1 MTELDF
7 GTDSRVISA
16 DDIADA
22 LDRPRPTAQQR
33 RVIESPLAPGLVVA
47 GAGSGKTET
56 MANRVLWLLAN
67 GKVSAGE
74 VLGLTFTRKAAG
86 ELSLR
91 IRERIAELHDA
102 GLLAEDYDEFDP
114 PSVATY
120 NSFANRIYR
129 DNAILLGRESDGP
142 VLGEASAW
150 QLARSIVISSTDE
163 RLPGLDKGVDS
174 VTKAVLALAHALSEN
189 MVDPAAVEA
198 FAARFAAVA
207 DLPPGGRGAYEEV
220 ASLAKTVGALPVLLD
235 LARRFAGSKAR
246 RGFVEYSDQVALA
259 LQVVRDVPRVADEL
273 REQYRVVLLDEYQ
286 DTSVVQTWLLSE
298 LFAGLPVMAVG
309 DPNQSIYGWRGA
321 SAANLDGFASQ
332 FGARPDGHF
341 VLTTSWR
348 NGHDIL
354 AVANAIVEPFRNDQA
369 AASNGAVRTAVDRLE
384 AGPAASA
391 IPVQVIVEE
400 TLPEEAEAAAR
411 WLKTRLGVDSGV
423 TPPTAAMLFRAR
435 KTQGAFIEAL
445 RRNGVKF
452 HVLGL
457 GGLMAEPEIADLVSA
472 LAVVNDP
479 TAGSELVRLLAGSR
493 WRIGAKDLH
502 SLGRVASWLRDR
514 DYAQRAFDDDVKEA
528 LRASVADSEGG
539 SIVDALDFI
548 ATARSGHSQ
557 LERFSEAGLD
567 RLRDAGRTFARLRAL
582 AGLDLLD
589 FVTFVEQDLL
599 LDIEVAANETR
610 ILGAANMEAFFDALS
625 GYLAIDDSA
634 SLGGFLAWLR
644 EAEWRDNLTPRPEDP
659 EPGTVQLLTIHGSK
673 GLEWDLVVVPRLVEG
688 ELPGSPREG
697 SNGWL
702 SFGALPDEFRG
713 DGAELPVFDWTTPTT
728 RKELLASHTRFRA
741 EVRERHDHEERRL
754 AYVAV
759 TRARHSLLL
768 TASFWATQLSPRRPS
783 PFLRELAGAGVIG
796 ELPLESVHT
805 ENPMGAEVNLF
816 RWPMDPLGHRRP
828 AVEHAARLVREA
840 IPGGEGSWGTELT
853 LLLEERQRRIDATG
867 LVELPSRVSASH
879 FKDFVS
885 DPAAVAASLRR
896 PMPERP
902 YRATR
907 LGTQFHEWVEQRY
920 GVHGTAEELDALPE
934 ELDGVDSE
942 TSDSVDSDGLAALKA
957 TFERSEFATL
967 TPEEVEI
974 EIHLMLDGEIIV
986 CKLDA
991 VYIIDG
997 RYRVVDWK
1005 TGMAP
1010 RDSADLESK
1019 QLQLALYR
1027 QAFAEWKDI
1036 DPQLIDAVFYYVS
1049 DDRIIRPER
1058 IYDRDE
1064 LVALWRTIAR

>member
-1 MTELDF
+1 MIEASST
-7 GTDSRVISA
+7 SA

-22 LDRPRPTAQQR
+22 LGRPRPTAQQR

-67 GKVSAGE
+67 GQVTAGE
-74 VLGLTFTRKAAG
+74 ILGLTFTRKAAG
-86 ELSLR
+86 ELSAR
-91 IRERIAELHDA
+91 IRERISQLHDV
-102 GLLAEDYDEFDP
+102 GLLAGEGEHGYDEFDP
-114 PSVATY
+114 PTIATY

-129 DNAILLGRESDGP
+129 DNAILLGREGDGP

-150 QLARSIVISSTDE
+150 QLARTIVIGSTDD
-163 RLPGLDKGVDS
+163 RLPGLDKNLDS
-174 VTKAVLALAHALSEN
+174 VTKAVLSLAHAVSEN
-189 MVDPAAVEA
+189 LADPAEVAE
-198 FAARFAAVA
+198 FATRFAGLV
-207 DLPPGGRGAYEEV
+207 DLPPGGRGAYEDV
-220 ASLAKTVGALPVLLD
+220 AALAKTVGALPVLLD
-235 LARRFAGSKAR
+235 LAARFAEAKAR

-259 LQVVRDVPRVADEL
+259 LTIVREVPRVADEL
-273 REQYRVVLLDEYQ
+273 REQHRIVLLDEYQ
-286 DTSVVQTWLLSE
+286 DTSVVQTRLLSE
-298 LFAGLPVMAVG
+298 LFSGLPVMAVG

-321 SAANLDGFASQ
+321 SAANLDGFARQ
-332 FGARPDGHF
+332 FGAGPEGHF
-341 VLTTSWR
+341 ALTTSWR

-354 AVANAIVEPFRNDQA
+354 AVANAIVEPFRRGLEA
-369 AASNGAVRTAVDRLE
+369 ADRTTVDRLE
-384 AGPAASA
+384 AGPSASA
-391 IPVQVIVEE
+391 VPVRVIVEE

-411 WLKTRLGVDSGV
+411 WLKEHLVVPFGAS
-423 TPPTAAMLFRAR
+423 PPTAAMLFRAR

-493 WRIGAKDLH
+493 WRIGAKDLRG
-502 SLGRVASWLRDR
+502 LGRVASWLRDR
-514 DYAQRAFDDDVKEA
+514 DYAQRVLGDEVKEA
-528 LRASVADSEGG
+528 LRASVAESEGG

-548 ATARSGHSQ
+548 ATARPGHSQ
-557 LERFSEAGLD
+557 LERFSEVGVE
-567 RLRDAGRTFARLRAL
+567 RLRDAGRTFARLRAR

-589 FVTFVEQDLL
+589 FVTFVEQDLQ

-610 ILGAANMEAFFDALS
+610 SLGAANMEAFFDALG
-625 GYLAIDDSA
+625 GYLAVDDSA

-644 EAEWRDNLTPRPEDP
+644 EAEWRDNLAPRPEDP

-702 SFGALPDEFRG
+702 GFGMLPFDFRG
-713 DGAELPVFDWTTPTT
+713 DAAELPTFDWQSPDT
-728 RKELLASHTRFRA
+728 RKELLERRTLFKA
-741 EVRERHDHEERRL
+741 EVRERHDDEERRL

-768 TASFWATQLSPRRPS
+768 TASFWATQASARRPS
-783 PFLRELAGAGVIG
+783 PLLRELESSGVIG
-796 ELPLESVHT
+796 ELPLESEHD
-805 ENPMGAEVNLF
+805 ENPLGDEANLF
-816 RWPMDPLGHRRP
+816 RWPMDPLGGRRSV
-828 AVEHAARLVREA
+828 VERAAERVRAAE
-840 IPGGEGSWGTELT
+840 PGAEGTWGTELT

-867 LVELPSRVSASH
+867 LVELPLRVSASR

-885 DPAAVAASLRR
+885 EPARVAASLRR

-907 LGTQFHEWVEQRY
+907 LGTLFHEWVEQRY
-920 GVHGTAEELDALPE
+920 GVHGTAEELDSGTWE
-934 ELDGVDSE
+934 VDGGESAASNPPDPA
-942 TSDSVDSDGLAALKA
+942 GLAALTA

-967 TPEEVEI
+967 TPAEVEI
-974 EIHLMLDGEIIV
+974 EIHLILDGEVIV

-991 VYIIDG
+991 VYLIDG

-1005 TGMAP
+1005 TGKAP
-1010 RDSADLESK
+1010 QDAADLEAK

-1027 QAFAEWKDI
+1027 QAFAEWKGI
-1036 DPQLIDAVFYYVS
+1036 NPRLIDAVFYYVT
-1049 DDRIIRPER
+1049 DDHVIRPDR

-1064 LVALWRTIAR
+1064 LISLWRTIVR

>member
-1 MTELDF
+1 MTEAPY
-7 GTDSRVISA
+7 VSA
-16 DDIADA
+16 DEIADA
-22 LDRPRPTAQQR
+22 LGRPRPTAQQR
-33 RVIESPLAPGLVVA
+33 RVIESPLAPALVVA

-67 GKVSAGE
+67 GRVAAGQI
-74 VLGLTFTRKAAG
+74 LGLTFTRKAAG
-86 ELSLR
+86 ELSVR
-91 IRERIAELHDA
+91 IRERIDQLHHA
-102 GLLAEDYDEFDP
+102 GLLSEDYDEFDP
-114 PSVATY
+114 PTVATY
-120 NSFANRIYR
+120 NSFSNRIYR

-150 QLARSIVISSTDE
+150 QLARTVVIGSTDD
-163 RLPGLDKGVDS
+163 RLQGLGKSVDT
-174 VTKAVLALAHALSEN
+174 VTKAVLALAHAMSEN
-189 MVDPAAVEA
+189 LVDPTDVTS
-198 FAARFAAVA
+198 FASRFAGLV
-207 DLPPGGRGAYEEV
+207 DLPPGGRGAYEDV
-220 ASLAKTVGALPVLLD
+220 AVLASTVGALPVLLD
-235 LARRFAGSKAR
+235 LVARFDAAKVR
-246 RGFVEYSDQVALA
+246 RGFVEYSDQVTLA
-259 LQVVRDVPRVADEL
+259 LTIVRDVPRITDEL

-286 DTSVVQTWLLSE
+286 DTSVVQTLLLSE

-321 SAANLDGFASQ
+321 SAANLDGFARQ
-332 FGARPDGHF
+332 FDAAPDGQF
-341 VLTTSWR
+341 ALTTSWR

-354 AVANAIVEPFRNDQA
+354 AVANAIVEPFRGAGA
-369 AASNGAVRTAVDRLE
+369 AARTGVDRLE
-384 AGPAASA
+384 AGASA
-391 IPVQVIVEE
+391 TAVPVRVVVEE

-411 WLKTRLGVDSGV
+411 WLRERLDVPHGT

-452 HVLGL
+452 HVLGI

-493 WRIGAKDLH
+493 WRLGAKDLH
-502 SLGRVASWLRDR
+502 GLGRVASWLRDR
-514 DYAQRAFDDDVKEA
+514 DYAQRALDDDVKEA
-528 LRASVADSEGG
+528 LRASVAEAEGG

-548 ATARSGHSQ
+548 ATARPGHSQ
-557 LERFSEAGLD
+557 LERFSAVGLE
-567 RLRDAGRTFARLRAL
+567 RLRDAGRTFARLRAR

-589 FVTFVEQDLL
+589 FVTFVEQDLM

-610 ILGAANMEAFFDALS
+610 SLGAATMEAFFDALG
-625 GYLAIDDSA
+625 GYLAVDESA
-634 SLGGFLAWLR
+634 SLGGFLSWLR
-644 EAEWRDNLTPRPEDP
+644 EAEWRDNLAPRPEDP

-702 SFGALPDEFRG
+702 GFGMLPYDFRG
-713 DGAELPVFDWTTPTT
+713 DAAELPRFDWTTATT
-728 RKELLASHTRFRA
+728 RKELLDSRTVFKA
-741 EVRERHDHEERRL
+741 EVQERHDEEERRL

-768 TASFWATQLSPRRPS
+768 TASFWATQSSPRRPS
-783 PFLRELAGAGVIG
+783 PFLRELEAGGVIG
-796 ELPLESVHT
+796 ELPLESEHT
-805 ENPMGAEVNLF
+805 ENPLGDEANLF
-816 RWPMDPLGHRRP
+816 RWPMDPLGGRRD
-828 AVEHAARLVREA
+828 AVEAAARLVRESV
-840 IPGGEGSWGTELT
+840 PGAEGSWGVELT
-853 LLLEERQRRIDATG
+853 LLLEERQRRIDAAG
-867 LVELPSRVSASH
+867 VVDLPTRVSASR

-885 DPAAVAASLRR
+885 DPAGVAASLRR

-907 LGTQFHEWVEQRY
+907 LGTLFHEWVEQRY
-920 GVHGTAEELDALPE
+920 GVHGTAEELDAVAI
-934 ELDGVDSE
+934 ELDGDESVPGDRVDP
-942 TSDSVDSDGLAALKA
+942 DGLATLRQ

-967 TPEEVEI
+967 IPEEVEI
-974 EIHLMLDGEIIV
+974 EIHLILDGEVIV

-991 VYIIDG
+991 VYRVDG

-1005 TGMAP
+1005 TGKAP
-1010 RDSADLESK
+1010 RDAADLESK

-1027 QAFAEWKDI
+1027 QAFAEWKGI
-1036 DPQLIDAVFYYVS
+1036 DPLLIDAVFYYVT

-1064 LVALWRTIAR
+1064 LVALWRTVAR

>member
-1 MTELDF
+1 MTEPDF
-7 GTDSRVISA
+7 DTDSRYISA

-33 RVIESPLAPGLVVA
+33 RVIESALAPGLVVA

-67 GKVSAGE
+67 GKVRAGE

-86 ELSLR
+86 ELSVR
-91 IRERIAELHDA
+91 IRQRIAELHDA

-114 PSVATY
+114 PTVATY
-120 NSFANRIYR
+120 NSFSNRIYR
-129 DNAILLGRESDGP
+129 DNAILLGRESEGP

-150 QLARSIVISSTDE
+150 QLARALVIGSTDD
-163 RLPGLDKGVDS
+163 RLPGLDKSVDS
-174 VTKAVLALAHALSEN
+174 VTKAVLTLAHAVSEN
-189 MVDPAAVEA
+189 LVDPGEVSTFATK
-198 FAARFAAVA
+198 FAALV

-220 ASLAKTVGALPVLLD
+220 VGLAKTVGALPVLLE
-235 LARRFAGSKAR
+235 LAEQFAETKAR

-259 LQVVRDVPRVADEL
+259 LQIVRDVPRVADEL

-321 SAANLDGFASQ
+321 SAANLDGFARQ
-332 FGARPDGHF
+332 FGASADGHF
-341 VLTTSWR
+341 ALTTSWR

-354 AVANAIVEPFRNDQA
+354 AVANAIVEPFRNDRA
-369 AASNGAVRTAVDRLE
+369 ATSDPAARTTVDRLE
-384 AGPAASA
+384 AGPAVSA
-391 IPVQVIVEE
+391 IPVQIIVEE

-411 WLKTRLGVDSGV
+411 WLKTRLSVPTGVA
-423 TPPTAAMLFRAR
+423 PPTAAMLFRAR

-502 SLGRVASWLRDR
+502 ALGRVASWLRDR
-514 DYAQRAFDDDVKEA
+514 DYAQRALDDDVKEA
-528 LRASVADSEGG
+528 LRASVAEAEGG

-548 ATARSGHSQ
+548 ATARPGHSQ
-557 LERFSEAGLD
+557 LERFSEVGLE
-567 RLRDAGRTFARLRAL
+567 RLRDAGRTFARLRSR

-610 ILGAANMEAFFDALS
+610 SLGAANMEAFFDALG
-625 GYLAIDDSA
+625 GYLTVDDSA
-634 SLGGFLAWLR
+634 SLGGFLSWLR
-644 EAEWRDNLTPRPEDP
+644 EAEWRDNLAPRPEDP

-673 GLEWDLVVVPRLVEG
+673 GLEWDLVVVPRLVDS
-688 ELPGSPREG
+688 ELPASPREG

-702 SFGALPDEFRG
+702 AFGALPYDFRG
-713 DGAELPVFDWTTPTT
+713 DAAELPVFHWTTPST
-728 RKELLASHTRFRA
+728 RKELLDSRKLFTA

-768 TASFWATQLSPRRPS
+768 TASFWATQTSPRHPS
-783 PFLRELAGAGVIG
+783 PFLRELESEGVIG
-796 ELPLESVHT
+796 ELPLQSEHA
-805 ENPMGAEVNLF
+805 ENPLGAEANLF
-816 RWPMDPLGHRRP
+816 RWPLDPLGGRRTV
-828 AVEHAARLVREA
+828 VEAAARLVREA
-840 IPGGEGSWGTELT
+840 VPGAEAVWQTELT

-867 LVELPSRVSASH
+867 LVELPTRVSASR

-907 LGTQFHEWVEQRY
+907 LGTLFHEWVEQRY
-920 GVHGTAEELDALPE
+920 GVRGTAEELDAVSGE
-934 ELDGVDSE
+934 IDGSESEAPGAVDP
-942 TSDSVDSDGLAALKA
+942 DGLAALRA

-974 EIHLMLDGEIIV
+974 EIHLILDGEVIV

-991 VYIIDG
+991 VYLVDG

-1005 TGMAP
+1005 TGKAP
-1010 RDSADLESK
+1010 RDAADLESK

-1027 QAFAEWKDI
+1027 QAFAEWKGI
-1036 DPQLIDAVFYYVS
+1036 DPRLIDAVFYYVT
-1049 DDRIIRPER
+1049 DDRVIRPER